1 MKNSG
6 LSITAF
12 AIVIFAIVATLAM
25 IAFSDGIRR
34 IEWMSLEGTAW
45 ACFGMSF
52 LGCLL
57 GWCSFRRPLGKLS
70 AIIGT
75 FAVAGFLIQLMSATS
90 PSHAMPPD
98 QPSTI
103 KMNAEQGVHGNT
115 H

>member
-12 AIVIFAIVATLAM
+12 TIVIFATITTLAM

-34 IEWMSLEGTAW
+34 IQWMSLEGTAW
-45 ACFGMSF
+45 ACFGMMI
-52 LGCLL
+52 LGCIL

-75 FAVAGFLIQLMSATS
+75 IAVAGFFIQLMSAST
-90 PSHAMPPD
+90 PSQAMPQVHPN
-98 QPSTI
+98 TM
-103 KMNAEQGVHGNT
+103 KTNAEQDVHGNT